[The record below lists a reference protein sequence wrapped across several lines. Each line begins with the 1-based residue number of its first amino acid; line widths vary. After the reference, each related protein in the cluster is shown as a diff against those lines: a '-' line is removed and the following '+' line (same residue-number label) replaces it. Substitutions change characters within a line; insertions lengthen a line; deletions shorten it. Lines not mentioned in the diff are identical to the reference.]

1 MADLEQRLAALG
13 TSLSFPRADSLVD
26 DVLAE
31 IAAPPCA
38 VGGGRCSPPRR
49 VLLVVAA
56 VATAVPDARH
66 AVARWLGFDALRI
79 EVVDRI
85 PPDLELQDAP
95 DGVIVDTLPGRIDDG
110 LFVKLVESGLQITPV
125 DVGGQQGYWITGEP
139 HVLMYRNADGE
150 VSEARFAGDTLVWQ
164 DGDVIRRV
172 EGDISLDL
180 ALAIATDARPGVT
193 SERPE

>member
-1 MADLEQRLAALG
+1 MADLEHRLAALG
-13 TSLSFPRADSLVD
+13 ASLSFPRADTLVD

-31 IAAPPCA
+31 IAAP
-38 VGGGRCSPPRR
+38 VRR
-49 VLLVVAA
+49 WRRPLLVAAAVLLVVAA
-56 VATAVPDARH
+56 AVTAVPDARH

-85 PPDLELQDAP
+85 PPDLQLQDAP
-95 DGVIVDTLPGRIDDG
+95 AGVTVDTLPGRIDDG

-125 DVGGQQGYWITGEP
+125 DVDGQEGYWITGEP

-164 DGDVIRRV
+164 DGDVIRRI
-172 EGDISLDL
+172 EGDITLDL
-180 ALAIATDARPGVT
+180 ALELARG
-193 SERPE
+193 

>member
-1 MADLEQRLAALG
+1 MADLERRLAALG

-31 IAAPPCA
+31 IAAPVRRWRRPLLA
-38 VGGGRCSPPRR
+38 VAA
-49 VLLVVAA
+49 VLLLVAA
-56 VATAVPDARH
+56 VAAAVPDARH

-95 DGVIVDTLPGRIDDG
+95 DGVTVATLPGRIDDG

-180 ALAIATDARPGVT
+180 ALAIAPTRG
-193 SERPE
+193 